1 MRLDDLQEEPSRVD
15 ADVQGVW
22 RQAENQSFLLRN
34 EEEGTPELEP
44 DIETRRLTFERLEYN
59 Q

>member
-1 MRLDDLQEEPSRVD
+1 MRLDDLQEEPSRVA

-34 EEEGTPELEP
+34 EEEGTPESEP
-44 DIETRRLTFERLEYN
+44 DIETRRLTIERL
-59 Q
+59 